1 MHSAGDFVV
10 YPCEVCGK
18 RIFTERAHVGTTGD
32 CPLCGA
38 QHLIGGRAVIAA
50 EPGIERR
57 DAARVPAPK
66 AKVALDPKAP
76 ATPGAAFETVT
87 PSLHAVAD
95 LSETGVGLRVPG
107 VRDPKHLSGFRP
119 PDVKVGDALRIALHT
134 PELFRPRAFK
144 AVVRRVVP
152 NKDKKSFTVGL
163 QFEGLTEEQK
173 AELRALVRR
182 LGGGG
187 DAAES

>member
-1 MHSAGDFVV
+1 MHAAGDFVV
-10 YPCEVCGK
+10 YPCEACGK
-18 RIFTERAHVGTTGD
+18 RIFTERSHVGTTGA
-32 CPLCGA
+32 CPLCDA

-57 DAARVPAPK
+57 DAERVPAPA
-66 AKVALDPKAP
+66 AKVALDPKQPAP
-76 ATPGAAFETVT
+76 GGEFATVT
-87 PSLHAVAD
+87 PALHAVAD
-95 LSETGVGLRVPG
+95 LSETGVGIRVPG
-107 VRDPKHLSGFRP
+107 VRDPKHLAGFRA
-119 PDVKVGDALRIALHT
+119 PDMKVGDTLRIALHA

-152 NKDKKSFTVGL
+152 NKDKKSYTVGL

-182 LGGGG
+182 L
-187 DAAES
+187 AEP

>member
-1 MHSAGDFVV
+1 MHTAGDFVV
-10 YPCEVCGK
+10 YPCEACGK
-18 RIFTERAHVGTTGD
+18 RIFTERGNVGTTGA
-32 CPLCGA
+32 CPLCDA

-57 DAARVPAPK
+57 DSGRVPAPA
-66 AKVALDPKAP
+66 AKVALEPKAP
-76 ATPGAAFETVT
+76 ATPGAAFQTIT

-95 LSETGVGLRVPG
+95 LSETGVGIRVPG

-119 PDVKVGDALRIALHT
+119 PDLKVGDVMRIALHA

-144 AVVRRVVP
+144 AAVRRVAP
-152 NKDKKSFTVGL
+152 NKDKKSYTVGL
-163 QFEGLTEEQK
+163 QFEDLTEEQK

-182 LGGGG
+182 LA
-187 DAAES
+187 DDPPS